1 MTLTYMVS
9 LKSSDATLMIFT
21 VAEDHL
27 SYYLHNILHQLYFVI
42 KINLFLKRD
51 FLLILPLIL
60 PL

>member
-1 MTLTYMVS
+1 MVS

>member
-1 MTLTYMVS
+1 MVS

-27 SYYLHNILHQLYFVI
+27 SYYLHNILYQLYFVI